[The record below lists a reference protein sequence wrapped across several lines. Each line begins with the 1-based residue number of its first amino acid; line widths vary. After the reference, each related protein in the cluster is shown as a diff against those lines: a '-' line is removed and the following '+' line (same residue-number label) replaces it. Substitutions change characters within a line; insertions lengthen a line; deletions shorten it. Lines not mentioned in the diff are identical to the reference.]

1 VLALVPV
8 MLVDRAVPVSAARVR
23 QVPAHRPLEEAL
35 AACHTKRNRRCV
47 KISMAKLPTVKF
59 LTSQLLTNKMSIV
72 KMPTYKL

>member
-8 MLVDRAVPVSAARVR
+8 VLVDRAV
-23 QVPAHRPLEEAL
+23 PLEEAL